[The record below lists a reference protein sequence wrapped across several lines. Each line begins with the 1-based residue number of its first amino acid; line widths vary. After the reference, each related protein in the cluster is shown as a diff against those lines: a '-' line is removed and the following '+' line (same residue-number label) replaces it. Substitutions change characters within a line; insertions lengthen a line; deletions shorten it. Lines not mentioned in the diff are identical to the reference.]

1 MISLE
6 KSLAAVA
13 FSVHPSSCVLVFQ
26 HQKHASPKRVVLR
39 PVRSI
44 YEISLA
50 SFHPALAWLF
60 PRRQRHFLTR
70 REFLGRTTQ
79 TSKPKPGQGHQC
91 CFPQC
96 GARAKEADTAGKE
109 SCPAVPRVSSCL
121 LSWPGAGPP
130 GPYRPQEWRVAR
142 DVHWQRCRVAPD
154 RIISCFPLML

>member
-1 MISLE
+1 M
-6 KSLAAVA
+6 
-13 FSVHPSSCVLVFQ
+13 FHPPVFLCSCLSAPEARR
-26 HQKHASPKRVVLR
+26 HDALPEHVVLR

-44 YEISLA
+44 WNISRIFPVLA
-50 SFHPALAWLF
+50 RLSPGGSDL
-60 PRRQRHFLTR
+60 FLTR

-130 GPYRPQEWRVAR
+130 GPYRPQERRVAR